1 MLSCL
6 TLTLALALPAA
17 DDPKAVVEK
26 AVKAHGGADLLAKY
40 KGYKAP
46 FRGTVFAMGM
56 EIELK
61 GEILNLYP
69 DKAKVTG
76 TLTVGGMDLPLVQVV
91 NGSKLSMSIGGN
103 ALPVPDEQA
112 ADAVASMY
120 VQSLTRLTPLVTADY
135 TLKPA
140 DGLEV
145 DGKKAVGVLVSHK
158 DKPDVTLHFDAESGV
173 LVRSSRK
180 GRGEDGGEA
189 ERVTVYAD
197 YKAAGGVQMPHRTTV
212 TLGGNKSSESAI
224 EKYEMLETVDAG
236 LFGTD

>member
-17 DDPKAVVEK
+17 DDAKAVIEK
-26 AVKAHGGADLLAKY
+26 AVKAHGGAANLDKY
-40 KGYKAP
+40 KGYKATV
-46 FRGTVFAMGM
+46 RGTVYAMGM

-61 GEILNLYP
+61 GELLSLYP

-76 TLTVGGMDLPLVQVV
+76 NLTVGGMDLPLVQVI

-103 ALPVPDEQA
+103 ALPVPDEQV

-120 VQSLTRLTPLVTADY
+120 VQSLTRLTPLLTADY
-135 TLKPA
+135 ILKPA

-145 DGKKAVGVLVSHK
+145 DGKKGVGVLVSQK
-158 DKPDVTLHFDAESGV
+158 DKPDVTLHFDAESGR

-189 ERVTVYAD
+189 DRVTVYAD
-197 YKAAGGVQMPHRTTV
+197 YKPAGGVQMPHRTAV
-212 TLGGNKSSESAI
+212 TLGGNKSADSTI
-224 EKYEMLETVDAG
+224 EKYEMLETVDASQ
-236 LFGTD
+236 FGTD